1 MCSSSKSCSTTFI
14 WTRRQKR
21 SNEVVPMALRYV
33 LPSFQLLT
41 EDRLLCPASSKR
53 CTCSCQLI
61 ISLKLRRILRVSF
74 NPIQTYD
81 NKSTKNF
88 NRLPAIRSV
97 HIGRRPS
104 LLADHVWFPFNTDI
118 SHDLQIRTVLFTLW
132 CLKQFSCLG
141 YQYVFFS
148 VLTPGSGIVG
158 YLGNNQYSRGLHS
171 VRLLSSVLSSICRHA
186 SVRRSFSIIHTSTID
201 YREL

>member
-1 MCSSSKSCSTTFI
+1 MFNHFHV

-21 SNEVVPMALRYV
+21 SNEVVRLVLVALRYV
-33 LPSFQLLT
+33 SPSFQLLT

-74 NPIQTYD
+74 NPYD
-81 NKSTKNF
+81 DKSTKNF
-88 NRLPAIRSV
+88 TRLPAIRSV